1 MNILNAVLTTSMAA
15 FPATPVRFFT
25 RARKQLFAVAVSVAL
40 LASGFVPSLSL
51 NDVDKEEI
59 ARIIA
64 SQSVLTSF
72 FYHTTLPMKMVNMIL
87 AEKQAAAGASS
98 SAPSREEERQPAKA
112 ASDAAIIPASVT
124 LIKAAASRLLNPFIS
139 PVEQYICGFLSNH
152 TVLLASTRVPGE
164 GYLPAMI
171 ILLCFFMLPRSSI
184 GGEASA
190 LFSGTVKN
198 PLSA

>member
-1 MNILNAVLTTSMAA
+1 MNILNAVFSNSMAA

-25 RARKQLFAVAVSVAL
+25 RARKQLFAVAVSISL
-40 LASGFVPSLSL
+40 LAGGLVPSLSL
-51 NDVDKEEI
+51 NNIDREEI

-72 FYHTTLPMKMVNMIL
+72 FYHTTLPLKMVNMIL
-87 AEKQAAAGASS
+87 AEKQAAATASS
-98 SAPSREEERQPAKA
+98 STPSRDEERQPAKA
-112 ASDAAIIPASVT
+112 ASEAAIIPAAVT
-124 LIKAAASRLLNPFIS
+124 VIKTVASRLLNPVVS

-190 LFSGTVKN
+190 LFSRTVKN